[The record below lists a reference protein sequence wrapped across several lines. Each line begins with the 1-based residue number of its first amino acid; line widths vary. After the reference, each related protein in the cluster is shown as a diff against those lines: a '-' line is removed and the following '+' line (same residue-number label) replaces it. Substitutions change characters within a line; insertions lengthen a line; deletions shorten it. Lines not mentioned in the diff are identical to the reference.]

1 MFLLP
6 TTTLEGLKRGMMFR
20 ENNIQLLIPDRRF
33 SFTEKKHG
41 AWFHTSW
48 FTYGLNLP
56 NDLNFIKLGDSV
68 YRIMNDELSNAA

>member
-1 MFLLP
+1 
-6 TTTLEGLKRGMMFR
+6 MMFR